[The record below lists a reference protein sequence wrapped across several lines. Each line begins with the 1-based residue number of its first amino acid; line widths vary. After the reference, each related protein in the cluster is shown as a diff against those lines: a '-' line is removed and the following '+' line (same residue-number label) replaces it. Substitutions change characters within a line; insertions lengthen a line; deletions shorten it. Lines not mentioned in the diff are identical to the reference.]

1 MLEKVQNYYRK
12 ASNMADFSVLIL
24 DDEERWLA
32 GHERRLR
39 HARINCRSTQL
50 GKEAVM
56 IARTDPSIKYALIDE
71 ILYVPPVPV
80 EEANRELQQ
89 YLGVGVIRKINAYRS
104 DMQFIMVTAAP
115 QLRSG
120 GDNRLLTQETSK
132 LRRHHGVI
140 DIIHKQDIED
150 NPDREYGWLIDL
162 LRKPQPSETGQ
173 VVAQHVLIGLGFDK
187 KIYRAIAELSKNP
200 KANWVPLKALSAQI
214 GPERALDEFWERANE
229 KSVFIEMPGS
239 KKIDRCDSIRPNS
252 QGFNILMLLAERAEK
267 HEDVVISE
275 DDYKCFRK
283 YKPRRALNDT
293 EAMPDVPVVDLEIAK
308 HFPKM
313 IAKDFPEMIA
323 KDFRSEYDKEDRR
336 SIRDGVHFER
346 SQRRKSTIRVAIH
359 RLGKKLAELNVGP
372 SRHIFQDFEQGRYRP
387 SFKISIVLYP
397 IDLLKH

>member
-1 MLEKVQNYYRK
+1 MT
-12 ASNMADFSVLIL
+12 DFSVLIL
-24 DDEERWLA
+24 DDDEMWLA
-32 GHERRLR
+32 RHERRLT

-50 GKEAVM
+50 GKDAIK

-89 YLGVGVIRKINAYRS
+89 YLGVGVIRKINAYRP
-104 DMQFIMVTAAP
+104 DVQFIMVTAAP

-132 LRRHHGVI
+132 LRRQHGVI
-140 DIIHKQDIED
+140 DIIHKQDIEN
-150 NPDREYGWLIDL
+150 NPAREYGWLIDL
-162 LRKPQPSETGQ
+162 LRKPQPSKTGQ
-173 VVAQHVLIGLGFDK
+173 VVAQQVLIGLGFDK
-187 KIYRAIAELSKNP
+187 KIYIAIAELSKNP
-200 KANWVPLKALSAQI
+200 KANWLPLKALSAQK
-214 GPERALDEFWERANE
+214 GHERALDQCMKSANE
-229 KSVFIEMPGS
+229 KSVFIEMSGS

-283 YKPRRALNDT
+283 YKPRRTLNDT
-293 EAMPDVPVVDLEIAK
+293 EAMPDVDSDIAK
-308 HFPKM
+308 DCSEKIAKDFPKM
-313 IAKDFPEMIA
+313 IAKDFLYE
-323 KDFRSEYDKEDRR
+323 
-336 SIRDGVHFER
+336 GVSFER

-359 RLGKKLAELNVGP
+359 RLSQKLAGLNLGP

>member
-1 MLEKVQNYYRK
+1 M
-12 ASNMADFSVLIL
+12 LIL
-24 DDEERWLA
+24 DDDEMWLA
-32 GHERRLR
+32 RHERRLT

-50 GKEAVM
+50 GKEAIK

-89 YLGVGVIRKINAYRS
+89 YLGVGVIRKINAYRP
-104 DMQFIMVTAAP
+104 DVQFIMVTAAP

-132 LRRHHGVI
+132 LRRQHGVI

-200 KANWVPLKALSAQI
+200 KANWLPLEALSAQI
-214 GPERALDEFWERANE
+214 GPESALDEFLERANE

-239 KKIDRCDSIRPNS
+239 KKIDCCDSIKPNS

-283 YKPRRALNDT
+283 YKPRRAINGT
-293 EAMPDVPVVDLEIAK
+293 EAMPDVDPR
-308 HFPKM
+308 
-313 IAKDFPEMIA
+313 IAKDFLYE
-323 KDFRSEYDKEDRR
+323 
-336 SIRDGVHFER
+336 GVSFER

-359 RLGKKLAELNVGP
+359 RLSNKLAELNIGP

>member
-1 MLEKVQNYYRK
+1 
-12 ASNMADFSVLIL
+12 MADFSVLIL
-24 DDEERWLA
+24 DDDEMWLA
-32 GHERRLR
+32 RHERRLT
-39 HARINCRSTQL
+39 HARINCRSTRW
-50 GKEAVM
+50 GKKAIK

-104 DMQFIMVTAAP
+104 DIQFIMVTAAP

-120 GDNRLLTQETSK
+120 GDNRLLTQETSN
-132 LRRHHGVI
+132 LRRQHGVI

-187 KIYRAIAELSKNP
+187 KIYKAIAELSKNP
-200 KANWVPLKALSAQI
+200 KANWLPLKALSAQI
-214 GPERALDEFWERANE
+214 GPERALNEFLERANE

-293 EAMPDVPVVDLEIAK
+293 EAMPDVDPR
-308 HFPKM
+308 
-313 IAKDFPEMIA
+313 IAKDFLY
-323 KDFRSEYDKEDRR
+323 EYDNEDRISLR
-336 SIRDGVHFER
+336 KGVYFER

-372 SRHIFQDFEQGRYRP
+372 SRHIFQDLEQGRYRP

>member
-1 MLEKVQNYYRK
+1 
-12 ASNMADFSVLIL
+12 MADFSVLIL
-24 DDEERWLA
+24 DDDEMWLA
-32 GHERRLR
+32 RHERRLT
-39 HARINCRSTQL
+39 HASINCRSTRW
-50 GKEAVM
+50 GKKAIK

-89 YLGVGVIRKINAYRS
+89 YLGVGVIRKINAYRP
-104 DMQFIMVTAAP
+104 DVQFIMVTAAP
-115 QLRSG
+115 QLRSD

-132 LRRHHGVI
+132 LRRQPGVI

-150 NPDREYGWLIDL
+150 NPAREYGWLVDL
-162 LRKPQPSETGQ
+162 LRKPQPPETGQ
-173 VVAQHVLIGLGFDK
+173 VVAKHVLIGLGFDK
-187 KIYRAIAELSKNP
+187 KTYKAIAELSKNP
-200 KANWVPLKALSAQI
+200 KANWLPLKALSAQI
-214 GPERALDEFWERANE
+214 DPERVLNEFLERANE

-275 DDYKCFRK
+275 DDYKCFHK

-293 EAMPDVPVVDLEIAK
+293 EAMPDVD
-308 HFPKM
+308 PK
-313 IAKDFPEMIA
+313 IAKDFLY
-323 KDFRSEYDKEDRR
+323 EYDNEDRKSLR
-336 SIRDGVHFER
+336 KGVYFER

-359 RLGKKLAELNVGP
+359 RLSNKLAELNIGP